1 MTAFPVE
8 LLQCPRCRGTMAAGP
23 GAGEVTCTEC
33 GRRAETTAGFLD
45 MLREPGRPDPAAPS
59 PAQKLME
66 SKAFVRLY
74 ESVSRPFFTRLF
86 AGPRAGVPSPA
97 EEFEIYREVLSLDGS
112 TGTFLDLS
120 CGAGYFT
127 LLIAATAPGATVV
140 GLDISAAMLERA
152 ATTDVGD
159 SVHWVRGDV
168 RGLPLRDGVFDG
180 VSNPGSLHLYG
191 DPDAA
196 FREVFRLLRPG
207 GVYTLSTFADSPRK
221 SAEYTARA
229 LGVRRTDLVAL
240 PDDLGRAGFVDYT
253 QLTYGDAFVATARKP
268 A

>member
-1 MTAFPVE
+1 MVAFPVE
-8 LLQCPRCRGTMAAGP
+8 LLQCPRCLGTVIAGSGP
-23 GAGEVTCTEC
+23 GVVTCTGC
-33 GRRAETTAGFLD
+33 GRRAEVTAGFLD
-45 MLREPGRPDPAAPS
+45 MLREPGRPDPAAPT

-86 AGPRAGVPSPA
+86 AGPRAGVPAPA
-97 EEFEIYREVLSLDGS
+97 QEFEIYRKVLSLDGS

-127 LLIAATAPGATVV
+127 LLIAATAPRATVV

-152 ATTDVGD
+152 AVTDTSD
-159 SVHWVRGDV
+159 AVHWARGDV
-168 RGLPLRDGVFDG
+168 RGLPFRDGVFDG
-180 VSNPGSLHLYG
+180 VSNPGSLHLYA
-191 DPDAA
+191 DPDGA
-196 FREVFRLLRPG
+196 FREVFRLLKPG
-207 GVYTLSTFADSPRK
+207 GVYTLSTFADSPRR
-221 SAEYTARA
+221 SAEYTARL

-253 QLTYGDAFVATARKP
+253 QRTFGDAFVATARKP
-268 A
+268 G